1 MTLMVATARS
11 FSNIAFIKYWG
22 NRDNALR
29 LPSNGSISMNLAGI
43 ETVTTVRFDPALQAD
58 TLLLN
63 GSPADSPALE
73 RVTRHLD
80 HLRRLAGVQTCAAV
94 ESHNNFPTGAGIA
107 SSASAFSALT
117 LAAAHALG
125 LNLSERDL
133 SILARLGSGSASRSI
148 PGGFVE
154 WHVGID
160 HASSFAESIAP
171 AEHWDLVDLIAIVS
185 TEHKAMGSTGG
196 HAVAPTSPLQAARV
210 ADTDRRLALCRRAIL
225 ERDFETLTDVIEQDA
240 LLMHGVMMTSTPS
253 LVYWQPATL
262 RVIEAVRNLR
272 GDRLAAAFTID
283 AGPNVHVITTT
294 ADSAQVEA
302 ALRALDGVQDVRA
315 AMPGG
320 PAHLLDTPPA
330 P

>member
-1 MTLMVATARS
+1 MRHMVAAARS

-29 LPSNGSISMNLAGI
+29 LPANGSISMNLAGI
-43 ETVTTVRFDPALQAD
+43 ETVTTVQFDPTLRAD

-63 GSPADSPALE
+63 GKPADSPALE

-80 HLRRLAGVQTCAAV
+80 HLRRLAGVETRAAV

-125 LNLSERDL
+125 LDLSERDL

-154 WHVGID
+154 WYVGTD
-160 HASSFAESIAP
+160 HATSFAESIAP

-185 TEHKAMGSTGG
+185 TEHKAVGSTGG
-196 HAVAPTSPLQAARV
+196 HVVAPTSPLQAARV
-210 ADTDRRLALCRRAIL
+210 ADTDRRLGLCRRAIL
-225 ERDFETLTDVIEQDA
+225 ARDFEALTGVIEQDA
-240 LLMHGVMMTSTPS
+240 LLMHAVMMTSVPS

-262 RVIEAVRNLR
+262 RVIEAVRAWR
-272 GDRLAAAFTID
+272 AEGLAAAFTID
-283 AGPNVHVITTT
+283 AGPNVHVITLS
-294 ADSAQVEA
+294 AHRAQVEA
-302 ALRALDGVQDVRA
+302 VLRALDGVQDVRTA
-315 AMPGG
+315 TPGG
-320 PAHLLDTPPA
+320 PAHLIDIPPA